1 MNNKGFTITE
11 AVIGLLILAFGF
23 LAIGGLLITSTRVN
37 HFSSNLTQAT
47 ILAQDRLEAMRNLPF
62 ASLNSDPNPEI
73 KNVSGINFARQAT
86 VSPIAGSTTMS
97 MINVAVSWTDSSNH
111 SISLTTIRA
120 KE

>member
-1 MNNKGFTITE
+1 MSDRGFTITE

-23 LAIGGLLITSTRVN
+23 LAIGGLQITSTKVN

-62 ASLNSDPNPEI
+62 SSLSSDPNPVI
-73 KNVSGINFARQAT
+73 QSISGINFARQAT

-97 MINVAVSWTDSSNH
+97 MIKVAVSSTDSSNH
-111 SISLTTIRA
+111 SISLSTIRA